1 MKKKLFKSILIFSF
15 FLITFFSVKHND
27 IEAASFAYA
36 DFNWKSFLEQHKS
49 YWVSFCDEGDE
60 DCYDVVIKTQEKF
73 YTRLYDLLTKYEK
86 KGFKIKDYIIIE
98 TVFYGLTP
106 DTFRDAGTKDEE
118 YKGQNIE
125 YGYTI
130 DESEKKEKYLASDDG
145 DRPGAKDYFE
155 KETDSL
161 KTLLNNMIGYSQE
174 CYGESNETPHT
185 VTNSDGTTS
194 TVCNGELT
202 PMNGKC
208 VAKMKT
214 LQANFFD
221 SIGLT
226 KLFGNNNKKKC
237 EELTKEYANYLL
249 GDVTP
254 KGVDEDLYWDFL
266 INNNY
271 FDNKFQLQYYFETV
285 ISKTNH
291 KKMSELTDEEYEKY
305 NDEIVAARTRIVESI
320 KDIIKSYGE
329 FAETPSSMS
338 NAKTNAYWFP
348 IGGSEITE
356 EDGKKFAIG
365 EPVST
370 NISSKFGARTD
381 PVNGT
386 QNEIHKGIDIVGTE
400 GTTPVIAAMS
410 GTVVSSA
417 EGGTGSCVN
426 GNIECGGGY
435 GNYIIIQH
443 TDGNYTLY
451 AHMATNSVTV
461 KEGDTVKQGQVIGY
475 VGSTGKSTGGHLHFE
490 VRVGGNDSNSAQDPL
505 KYISVENT
513 RPSGSSST
521 MVEWIA
527 ILEGGNSKGDN
538 YIVEDVGDGV
548 KTFGPG
554 ITVEYNGDLIR
565 AHGIDPSTLTYGTL
579 VPKTVAL
586 EIYSDVLSSHVDS
599 VKKKLSSAGITVND
613 DQLTALVSLEY
624 NCGNIKGF
632 VENYQKYGSSDTLC
646 TNWWHTKAITA
657 VNGTRP
663 PGLVKRRRAE
673 CNVFVKGEY
682 NMNPYG

>member
-1 MKKKLFKSILIFSF
+1 MKKKLFKSMLIISF
-15 FLITFFSVKHND
+15 LLITFFSVKPND
-27 IEAASFAYA
+27 IEAASFAYE
-36 DFNWKSFLEQHKS
+36 DFNWENFLEQHKS

-60 DCYDVVIKTQEKF
+60 NCYDAVIKTQKKF

-106 DTFRDAGTKDEE
+106 DTFRDTGTKDEE

-226 KLFGNNNKKKC
+226 KLFGSNNKKKC
-237 EELTKEYANYLL
+237 EELTKDYVGYTL
-249 GDVTP
+249 GDVSP
-254 KGVDEDLYWDFL
+254 KSVDEDLYWDFL
-266 INNNY
+266 INNTY

-285 ISKTNH
+285 ISKTDH
-291 KKMSELTDEEYEKY
+291 KKMSELTDDEYEKY

-329 FAETPSSMS
+329 FAETPSSMNS
-338 NAKTNAYWFP
+338 TKKNLYWWP
-348 IGGSEITE
+348 IGSTE
-356 EDGKKFAIG
+356 VTEQNGVKFANLD
-365 EPVST
+365 PAST
-370 NISSKFGARTD
+370 EVASKFGARTD
-381 PVNGT
+381 PFSGQ
-386 QNEIHKGIDIVGTE
+386 QNTIHRGIDISGVE
-400 GTTPVIAAMS
+400 GVTPVVAAMS
-410 GTVVSSA
+410 GVVVVSA
-417 EGGTGSCVN
+417 EGTTGTCTV
-426 GNIECGGGY
+426 GNKECGGGY
-435 GNYIIIQH
+435 GNYVVIQH
-443 TDGNYTLY
+443 PDGNFTLY
-451 AHMATNSVTV
+451 AHMATNSVIV
-461 KEGDTVKQGQVIGY
+461 KEGDNVKQGQVLGY
-475 VGSTGKSTGGHLHFE
+475 VGNTGKSTGSHLHFE

-505 KYISVENT
+505 KYISASEPRSSGYGSGDIIIPDEYGNSGFFTYTTIVRNWVYNQKKVYNKWISAGSQNDRNVATIDGRYLIACTSTFGKVGDKIDFFLEDGTKIETIMMDEKSQTVERWDPN
-513 RPSGSSST
+513 PANKWGHNNGQQ
-521 MVEWIA
+521 
-527 ILEGGNSKGDN
+527 ILEFEILSPLNNSG
-538 YIVEDVGDGV
+538 DVGSWMGWSG
-548 KTFGPG
+548 K
-554 ITVEYNGDLIR
+554 R
-565 AHGIDPSTLTYGTL
+565 
-579 VPKTVAL
+579 VA
-586 EIYSDVLSSHVDS
+586 
-599 VKKKLSSAGITVND
+599 SATNLG
-613 DQLTALVSLEY
+613 E
-624 NCGNIKGF
+624 NII
-632 VENYQKYGSSDTLC
+632 NNTD
-646 TNWWHTKAITA
+646 
-657 VNGTRP
+657 
-663 PGLVKRRRAE
+663 
-673 CNVFVKGEY
+673 
-682 NMNPYG
+682 